1 MRGCLRHLVRY
12 LTCFVLFTA
21 PVVLEAQLGPPS
33 SGGAVARDQA
43 LRFLGHYKRV
53 LVIGAHPDD
62 EDTELLTILTRSE
75 GAEAAYLS
83 LNRGEGGQNL
93 VGSELGVALGVL
105 RTEELLAAR
114 RLDGAGQY
122 FTRAYDFGFS
132 RDLEDAWAHWPR
144 DTILKDVVRVVR
156 RFRPQVIVSIFSGT
170 PRDGHGQH
178 QAAGWAAAEA
188 FKAAGNADAFPELLA
203 EEGLT
208 AWVPLKLYR
217 SARFDTA
224 ATTLMLDGARIDTA
238 VGKTF
243 HQIAMASRS
252 LHRSQDMGQ
261 LQTIGAS
268 VVRLALVSDRTG
280 RAAFGLWAGVDTTMS
295 GIPVPGGLRPQFYKA
310 LIDTLRRGLVDTL
323 RRGPSSDSLTPAR
336 LLRAAGILAPLAG
349 TPWSPGRGV
358 VELTDQLRHIGEAWQ
373 AATGTLLDIRSN
385 VARAARGDSME
396 LVVEAVGVSLGQPPP
411 GFLSAPLDLSL
422 IKPLVRRLP
431 AGTRTGL
438 EWRYAGRVAPDQ
450 PLTQPYF
457 LRAAPP
463 GNLYDWSAATP
474 QDRGLPFEAPG
485 VIAGLVTAPLPA
497 AWLWREGT
505 YRWNDQAR
513 GEIREPVD
521 VVPRVDVKLTPGE
534 LPWRL
539 SDATPRTVTVSLQHG
554 ASDTTSGTVRL
565 QLPPGWPAVAPQ
577 RFMLTGPGQRLDLRF
592 IVRAPGGLPAGTYAV
607 SAVAEDAH
615 ANRYQQG
622 RATINYPYIRPRS
635 YLTPAVAR
643 VTALDLVL
651 PAVKRIGYIRGAA
664 DLVPEAL
671 VSAGLPI
678 DVIDG
683 LLLSRAALSRYDA
696 IVVGPRAYETDSS
709 LATQNGRLLEYARG
723 GGLVIVQYQQYGFF
737 FGNYAPY
744 PLFVASRPP
753 GSADRAVTTTQPST
767 GAPVPA
773 LLGGHDRV
781 TDEKAVV
788 TVIDRSARVLRAP
801 NRIGPSDWDD
811 WVQER
816 GLYFARAWAP
826 EYRAVLEMHDAGEA
840 SLEGGLL
847 IARVG
852 KGTWVYTGLS
862 FFRQLPAGVPGA
874 YRLFANLLNLN
885 SVSSKR

>member
-1 MRGCLRHLVRY
+1 MRHLVRC
-12 LTCFVLFTA
+12 LIGVVLCTA

-33 SGGAVARDQA
+33 SGGAVVRDQA

-93 VGSELGVALGVL
+93 VGSELGEALGLL

-132 RDLEDAWAHWPR
+132 KNLDDTWAHWPR
-144 DTILKDVVRVVR
+144 DTILKDVVRIVR
-156 RFRPQVIVSIFSGT
+156 RFRPQIIVSIFSGT

-178 QAAGWAAAEA
+178 QAAGWAALEA
-188 FKAAGNADAFPELLA
+188 FKAAGNADAFPELLT
-203 EEGLT
+203 EEGLS
-208 AWVPLKLYR
+208 AWVAVKLYR
-217 SARFDTA
+217 STRFDTA
-224 ATTLMLDGARIDTA
+224 ATTLTLDGARIDTA
-238 VGKTF
+238 VGKTL

-261 LQTIGAS
+261 LQTIGTS

-280 RAAFGLWAGVDTTMS
+280 RGAFGLWAGVDTTMS
-295 GIPVPGGLRPQFYKA
+295 GISVPGGLRPQLYTA
-310 LIDTLRRGLVDTL
+310 LIDTIRRGLIDTLRRG
-323 RRGPSSDSLTPAR
+323 PSPDSLTPAR
-336 LLRAAGILAPLAG
+336 LLRAAGILTPLAG

-358 VELTDQLRHIGEAWQ
+358 VEVTDQLRHLAEAWQ
-373 AATGTLLDIRSN
+373 AATGTLLDVRSS
-385 VARAARGDSME
+385 VARAAPGDSME
-396 LVVEAVGVSLGQPPP
+396 LVVEAVGVPLGQLPPV
-411 GFLSAPLDLSL
+411 FLSAPLDPSR
-422 IKPLVRRLP
+422 IRPQVRRLP

-438 EWRYAGRVAPDQ
+438 EWRYAGRVAPGQ

-457 LRAAPP
+457 IRASPP

-497 AWLWREGT
+497 AWMWREGS

-513 GEIREPVD
+513 GEVREPFD

-539 SDATPRTVTVSLQHG
+539 SDASPRTFTVSLQHG
-554 ASDTTSGTVRL
+554 ANDTTSGTVRL
-565 QLPPGWPAVAPQ
+565 QLPPGWPAAAPQ
-577 RFMLTGPGQRLDLRF
+577 RFMLTRPGQQLDVRF
-592 IVRAPGGLPAGTYAV
+592 SVRAPGRLPAGTYGV
-607 SAVAEDAH
+607 SAVAEDAQ
-615 ANRYQQG
+615 ANRYEQG
-622 RATINYPYIRPRS
+622 RVTISYPYIRPRS
-635 YLTPAVAR
+635 YLTPARTR
-643 VTALDLVL
+643 VTALDLAL

-671 VSAGLPI
+671 VAAGLPLE
-678 DVIDG
+678 VIDG
-683 LLLSRAALSRYDA
+683 LLPGSADLSRFDA
-696 IVVGPRAYETDSS
+696 IVVGPRAYETDSA
-709 LATQNGRLLEYARG
+709 LASQNGRLLEYARG

-753 GSADRAVTTTQPST
+753 GSADRAVTTAQLAT

-781 TDEKAVV
+781 TDENAVV
-788 TVIDRSARVLRAP
+788 TVIDTSARVLRAP
-801 NRIGPSDWDD
+801 NRLGPADWDG

-826 EYRAVLEMHDAGEA
+826 EYHTVLEMHDAGEA

-847 IARVG
+847 IAKVG

-874 YRLFANLLNLN
+874 YRLFANLLALN
-885 SVSSKR
+885 SVSGRQ